1 MNGDGDADYGQLRAI
16 PNRNCFIDELRDK
29 LADSRR
35 EDRRIGLIVLN
46 VQRFRHI
53 NFTLGHKQGDIILL
67 ELARRI
73 QSMLR
78 DEDRVYR
85 LGNDEFGILLGNLK
99 SPQVISLAANRI
111 DTLLTESFRLDNQEL
126 RIRVHMGGAL
136 YPDHA
141 TDIDALL
148 RCADHALTYALD
160 SGNRFSLFND
170 TVQEQDAN
178 RLAMES
184 EIERAI
190 IKNEFQLYLQPKI
203 DLGTGKVCG
212 AEALTRWHNE
222 KRGWAFLDQF
232 IPIIEQTDLVMPF
245 TEWGL
250 NAAFRQCALCRKNW
264 DCLSIAVNLSAQTLR
279 HPEIVDMI
287 ARTIDIWGVD
297 PRQVVL
303 EVTESAMIQDPEQ
316 GLQILRHLDALGV
329 RISID
334 DFGTGYSSLA
344 YLKSLPV
351 QELKIDKSFVMNL
364 SKSPDNEKIVRTI
377 IDLGHNFDLKI
388 VAEGVE
394 DRETY
399 RRLVELGCD
408 QAQGYHM
415 ARSMPVED
423 MKTWMSESP
432 WGVAPFAKSCAE
444 S

>member
-1 MNGDGDADYGQLRAI
+1 
-16 PNRNCFIDELRDK
+16 
-29 LADSRR
+29 
-35 EDRRIGLIVLN
+35 
-46 VQRFRHI
+46 
-53 NFTLGHKQGDIILL
+53 
-67 ELARRI
+67 
-73 QSMLR
+73 
-78 DEDRVYR
+78 
-85 LGNDEFGILLGNLK
+85 
-99 SPQVISLAANRI
+99 
-111 DTLLTESFRLDNQEL
+111 
-126 RIRVHMGGAL
+126 
-136 YPDHA
+136 
-141 TDIDALL
+141 
-148 RCADHALTYALD
+148 
-160 SGNRFSLFND
+160 
-170 TVQEQDAN
+170 
-178 RLAMES
+178 MES

-190 IKNEFQLYLQPKI
+190 INNEFQLYLQPKI